1 MATSGWMSNDH
12 RSKTLQQMVKE
23 RDVRID
29 QLLDELDRK
38 TRVSAQVQKR
48 MLVKK
53 VHVGSAGKFSAHS
66 WAQ

>member
-1 MATSGWMSNDH
+1 MATSGRMPLDH

-38 TRVSAQVQKR
+38 TRVSSRGHKVV
-48 MLVKK
+48 LVDTVVHKK
-53 VHVGSAGKFSAHS
+53 PCKFDIAFLS
-66 WAQ
+66 